1 MSIESVDV
9 RSRRALG
16 FTPMETSREVIVEA
30 AVLAEQCG
38 YEAVVVPEGWGLDA
52 PTVLTE
58 IALRTTRLRL
68 VAGVLSV
75 WGRSAA
81 TIAMT
86 AATLDQVSGGRF
98 TLGLGASTPPL
109 AQRFHGVTF
118 TAPADRLRRT
128 LLDVRTLLRGGRAT
142 GVDGGPGL
150 RLAQPA
156 RPDLP
161 VWVAGLGPR
170 SERVATRFADAWFP
184 MMLPRDSVAA
194 RRRAAADGETAA
206 SFVTGVVAQ
215 AGLRAE
221 ARRHAAQLVG
231 WYLLGMG
238 PFYAELAAASGF
250 ATEVAALRA
259 ANPRPAPGAV
269 QWPAEAEPLLHQLA
283 VCGTP
288 EEVAA
293 GLATWDRL
301 ADLVVVGV
309 APGPLDSV
317 AATVEAGAPRVD
329 RAMRAAG

>member
-9 RSRRALG
+9 RTRRALG

-52 PTVLTE
+52 PSVLTE

-68 VAGVLSV
+68 VTGVLSV
-75 WGRSAA
+75 WGRTPA

-86 AATLDQVSGGRF
+86 AATIDQISGGRF

-109 AQRFHGVTF
+109 AERFHGARF
-118 TAPADRLRRT
+118 TAPTDRLQRV
-128 LLDVRTLLRGGRAT
+128 LLDVRTLLRGGRVT
-142 GVDGGPGL
+142 GVDGNPGL
-150 RLAQPA
+150 RLGQPA

-161 VWVAGLGPR
+161 IWVAGLGPR
-170 SERVATRFADAWFP
+170 SERVATRLADAWFP
-184 MMLPRDSVAA
+184 MMLPRDAVAA
-194 RRRAAADGETAA
+194 RRRSAADGAGAA
-206 SFVTGVVAQ
+206 AFVTGVVAQ
-215 AGLRAE
+215 AGPRAS

-238 PFYAELAAASGF
+238 PFYGELAAASGF

-269 QWPAEAEPLLHQLA
+269 RWPAASEPLLDQLA
-283 VCGTP
+283 VCGSP

-293 GLATWDRL
+293 GLEAWDRL

-309 APGPLDSV
+309 APGPLESV
-317 AATVEAGAPRVD
+317 AATVEAAAPRND
-329 RAMRAAG
+329 GALREAG